1 VKSKFYAR
9 ALSVAA
15 ALLASAATLAPAARA
30 QEEGTARVIDEVIA
44 QVNTE
49 VITLSAVRREMSE
62 AAKGLAQARS
72 IPLEQA
78 EAEVAKRQPE
88 IIATLINEQL
98 LIQKGKE
105 IGMAEEV
112 EAEVNRRMLEVM
124 KSEGMKT
131 LEQLEA
137 AMNASG
143 VSPAS
148 VRQSLRSEIMKQF
161 VFGQEVDRKIYW
173 SLTDTEVKAYFE
185 KNRDKFRKRETLT
198 VSEIF
203 LSTVGK
209 DDAEVRTRAAELVR
223 QLRAGGDFK
232 AVAMVQSERE
242 DAGQRIAPKTGGRL
256 GTFSLAEVTNP
267 TVLAAIKDLK
277 AGQLTEPVKV
287 DNGYIILRVDERTP
301 AGDATFDDRKVREA
315 ITVER
320 MPKEREA
327 YIATLMRDAYVEIAP
342 SYRAAVEPI
351 LKKNAPPQGDPTKKA
366 EPTKTASAA
375 KKDEKKKQD
384 EKNDKKN

>member
-9 ALSVAA
+9 AYLVAF
-15 ALLASAATLAPAARA
+15 ALLASAFVAPAARA

-49 VITLSAVRREMSE
+49 VITLSAVKREMNE
-62 AAKGLAQARS
+62 AARGLAQARS

-98 LIQKGKE
+98 LVQKGKE

-124 KSEGMKT
+124 KSEGFKT

-143 VSPAS
+143 VSPAG
-148 VRQSLRSEIMKQF
+148 VRASLRSEIMKQF

-173 SLTDTEVKAYFE
+173 GLTDTEVKEYFA
-185 KNRDKFRKRETLT
+185 KNRDKFRKPETLT

-209 DDAEVRTRAAELVR
+209 DGAEVQARAGDLVK

-242 DAGQRIAPKTGGRL
+242 EGGQRTAPKTGGRL
-256 GTFSLAEVTNP
+256 GTFTLAEVTNP

-277 AGQLTEPVKV
+277 AGQLTDAIKV

-320 MPKEREA
+320 MPKERET
-327 YIATLMRDAYVEIAP
+327 YVATLMRDAYVDIAP

-351 LKKNAPPQGDPTKKA
+351 LKKNAPKA
-366 EPTKTASAA
+366 EATKTASAA
-375 KKDEKKKQD
+375 KKDDKKKQD

>member
-1 VKSKFYAR
+1 MKSKFYAR
-9 ALSVAA
+9 AFLFAA
-15 ALLASAATLAPAARA
+15 ALLASAFVAVPAARA

-78 EAEVAKRQPE
+78 EAEIAKRQPE

-112 EAEVNRRMLEVM
+112 EAEVNRRMIEVM

-173 SLTDTEVKAYFE
+173 GLTDTEVKTYFE
-185 KNRDKFRKRETLT
+185 KNRDKFRKPETLT

-209 DDAEVRTRAAELVR
+209 DDAEVRARGADLVK

-232 AVAMVQSERE
+232 AAAMVQSERE
-242 DAGQRIAPKTGGRL
+242 DAGQRVAPKTGGRL

-315 ITVER
+315 ITMER

-327 YIATLMRDAYVEIAP
+327 YVATLMRDAYVEVAPAYRESVAGLLKIAP
-342 SYRAAVEPI
+342 PKGGPS
-351 LKKNAPPQGDPTKKA
+351 KA
-366 EPTKTASAA
+366 
-375 KKDEKKKQD
+375 
-384 EKNDKKN
+384 NDKKEEKKEDKKKSDDKKN

>member
-1 VKSKFYAR
+1 MKSKFYAR
-9 ALSVAA
+9 AFLTAF
-15 ALLASAATLAPAARA
+15 ALLASATVAAPAARA
-30 QEEGTARVIDEVIA
+30 QEEGTARVVDEVIA

-49 VITLSAVRREMSE
+49 VITLSALKREMRE
-62 AAKGLAQARS
+62 AAQGLAQAKG
-72 IPLEQA
+72 IPLDQA

-98 LIQKGKE
+98 LVQKGKE
-105 IGMAEEV
+105 IGMSEEV
-112 EAEVNRRMLEVM
+112 EAEVNRRMLDVM
-124 KSEGMKT
+124 KSEGFKT

-148 VRQSLRSEIMKQF
+148 VRQSLRGEIMKQF

-173 SLTDTEVKAYFE
+173 SLTDTEVKAYYE
-185 KNRDKFRKRETLT
+185 RNRDKFRKPETLT
-198 VSEIF
+198 ISEIF

-209 DDAEVRTRAAELVR
+209 DDAEVSARGAELVK

-242 DAGQRIAPKTGGRL
+242 EAGQRTAPKTGGRL
-256 GTFSLAEVTNP
+256 GSFTLADVSNP
-267 TVLAAIKDLK
+267 AVLAAIKDLK
-277 AGQLTEPVKV
+277 AGQITDPIKI

-301 AGDATFDDRKVREA
+301 AGEAAFDDRKVREA

-320 MPKEREA
+320 LPKERED
-327 YIATLMRDAYVEIAP
+327 YVATLMRDAYVEIAP
-342 SYRAAVEPI
+342 SYRESVAAI
-351 LKKNAPPQGDPTKKA
+351 LKTAPPKGGPA
-366 EPTKTASAA
+366 RANGS
-375 KKDEKKKQD
+375 KKDDKKK
-384 EKNDKKN
+384 N

>member
-1 VKSKFYAR
+1 MKSKFYAR
-9 ALSVAA
+9 AFAA
-15 ALLASAATLAPAARA
+15 VALLASVTAAPAARA

-49 VITLSAVRREMSE
+49 VVTLSALRREMND
-62 AAKGLAQARS
+62 AAKGIAQQRGV
-72 IPLEQA
+72 PLDQA
-78 EAEVAKRQPE
+78 EAEVAKRQAE

-98 LIQKGKE
+98 IVQKGKE
-105 IGMAEEV
+105 VGLAEEV

-143 VSPAS
+143 VSPAA

-161 VFGQEVDRKIYW
+161 VFGQEVDRKIFW
-173 SLTDTEVKAYFE
+173 GLGDAEIKAYFE
-185 KNRDKFRKRETLT
+185 RNRDKFRKPETLT

-209 DDAEVRTRAAELVR
+209 DDAEVRARAAALAA

-242 DAGQRIAPKTGGRL
+242 ENGQRVAPKTGGKL
-256 GTFSLAEVTNP
+256 GSYALSDISNP
-267 TVLAAIKDLK
+267 TVLAAVKDLR
-277 AGQLTEPVKV
+277 AGQISEPVKV
-287 DNGYIILRVDERTP
+287 DNAYVIFRVDERTP

-320 MPKEREA
+320 LPKERETYVA
-327 YIATLMRDAYVEIAP
+327 KLMSDAYVEVAP
-342 SYRAAVEPI
+342 AYRAAVEPL
-351 LKKNAPPQGDPTKKA
+351 LKKDAPKA
-366 EPTKTASAA
+366 EPARTASAA
-375 KKDEKKKQD
+375 KKDDKKKSD

>member
-1 VKSKFYAR
+1 MKSKYYAR
-9 ALSVAA
+9 ALFVAA
-15 ALLASAATLAPAARA
+15 ALLASATIFPAARA
-30 QEEGTARVIDEVIA
+30 QEEGTARVVDEVIA

-62 AAKGLAQARS
+62 AAKGLAQTRS

-78 EAEVAKRQPE
+78 QAEVAKRQPE

-124 KSEGMKT
+124 KQEGMKT

-143 VSPAS
+143 VSPAG

-173 SLTDTEVKAYFE
+173 GLTDTEVKAYFE
-185 KNRDKFRKRETLT
+185 KNRDKFRKPETLT

-209 DDAEVRTRAAELVR
+209 DDAEVRARAADLVK

-242 DAGQRIAPKTGGRL
+242 DGGQRVAPKTGGRL
-256 GTFSLAEVTNP
+256 GSFALSEITNP
-267 TVLAAIKDLK
+267 TVLAAVKDLK
-277 AGQLTEPVKV
+277 AGQISEPVKL
-287 DNGYIILRVDERTP
+287 DNGYIVLRVDERTP
-301 AGDATFDDRKVREA
+301 AGDATFDDRRVREA
-315 ITVER
+315 MTVER

-327 YIATLMRDAYVEIAP
+327 YVGTLMRDAYVEIAP
-342 SYRAAVEPI
+342 SYRATVEPI
-351 LKKNAPPQGDPTKKA
+351 LKKNAPQGDPTKKA

>member
-9 ALSVAA
+9 AFLTAF
-15 ALLASAATLAPAARA
+15 ALLASATVAAPAARA
-30 QEEGTARVIDEVIA
+30 QEEGTARVVDEVIA

-49 VITLSAVRREMSE
+49 VITLSALKREMRE
-62 AAKGLAQARS
+62 AAQGLAQAKG
-72 IPLEQA
+72 IPLDQA

-98 LIQKGKE
+98 LVQKGKE
-105 IGMAEEV
+105 IGMSEEV
-112 EAEVNRRMLEVM
+112 EAEVNRRMLDVM
-124 KSEGMKT
+124 KSEGFKT

-148 VRQSLRSEIMKQF
+148 VRQSLRGEIMKQF

-173 SLTDTEVKAYFE
+173 SLTDTEVKAYYE
-185 KNRDKFRKRETLT
+185 RNRDKFRKPETLT
-198 VSEIF
+198 ISEIF

-209 DDAEVRTRAAELVR
+209 DDAEVSARGAELVK

-242 DAGQRIAPKTGGRL
+242 EAGQRTAPKTGGRL
-256 GTFSLAEVTNP
+256 GSFTLADVSNP
-267 TVLAAIKDLK
+267 AVLAAIKDLK
-277 AGQLTEPVKV
+277 AGQITDPIKI

-301 AGDATFDDRKVREA
+301 AGEAAFDDRKVREA

-320 MPKEREA
+320 LPKERED
-327 YIATLMRDAYVEIAP
+327 YVATLMRDAYVEIAP
-342 SYRAAVEPI
+342 SYRESVAAI
-351 LKKNAPPQGDPTKKA
+351 LKTAPPKGGPA
-366 EPTKTASAA
+366 RANGS
-375 KKDEKKKQD
+375 KKDDKKK
-384 EKNDKKN
+384 N

>member
-1 VKSKFYAR
+1 MKSNFYAR
-9 ALSVAA
+9 AFLFAF
-15 ALLASAATLAPAARA
+15 ALLASAASAPAARA
-30 QEEGTARVIDEVIA
+30 QEEGTARVVDEVIA
-44 QVNTE
+44 QVNNE
-49 VITLSAVRREMSE
+49 VITLSALKREMSE
-62 AAKGLAQARS
+62 AARGLMQARGIS
-72 IPLEQA
+72 QEQA

-98 LIQKGKE
+98 VVQKGKE
-105 IGMAEEV
+105 IGLAEEV

-124 KSEGMKT
+124 KSEGFKT

-161 VFGQEVDRKIYW
+161 VLGQEVDRKIFW
-173 SLTDTEVKAYFE
+173 GLPDAEVKAYYE
-185 KNRDKFRKRETLT
+185 KNRDRFRKPETLT

-203 LSTVGK
+203 LSAVGK
-209 DDAEVRTRAAELVR
+209 DDAEVRARAAELIK

-242 DAGQRIAPKTGGRL
+242 ENGQRVAPKTGGRL
-256 GTFSLAEVTNP
+256 GTFTLAEISNP
-267 TVLAAIKDLK
+267 TVLAAVKDLK
-277 AGQLTEPVKV
+277 AGQLTDPIKLE
-287 DNGYIILRVDERTP
+287 NGYILLRVDERTP
-301 AGDATFDDRKVREA
+301 AGDATFDDRRVREA

-327 YIATLMRDAYVEIAP
+327 YVAALMRDAYVEIAP
-342 SYRAAVEPI
+342 AYRESVAAL
-351 LKKNAPPQGDPTKKA
+351 LKTAPPKTGPAKANGD
-366 EPTKTASAA
+366 
-375 KKDEKKKQD
+375 KKDDRKKSD
-384 EKNDKKN
+384 DRKN

>member
-9 ALSVAA
+9 SLAA
-15 ALLASAATLAPAARA
+15 VALLASAAAAFAPAARA

-49 VITLSAVRREMSE
+49 VITLSALKREMSD
-62 AAKGLAQARS
+62 AAKGLMQAKGLS
-72 IPLEQA
+72 QEQA
-78 EAEVAKRQPE
+78 EAEVAKRRPE

-98 LIQKGKE
+98 LVQKGKE
-105 IGMAEEV
+105 VGLTEEV
-112 EAEVNRRMLEVM
+112 EAEVNRRMLAVM
-124 KSEGMKT
+124 KDEGFKT

-143 VSPAS
+143 VSPSA
-148 VRQSLRSEIMKQF
+148 VRQSLRGEIMKQF
-161 VFGQEVDRKIYW
+161 VFGQEVDRKIFW

-185 KNRDKFRKRETLT
+185 RNRDKFRKPETLT

-209 DDAEVRTRAAELVR
+209 DDAEVRARAAELVR

-242 DAGQRIAPKTGGRL
+242 ENGRRVAPTTGGRL
-256 GTFSLAEVTNP
+256 GSFALSDISNP
-267 TVLAAIKDLK
+267 AVLAAVKDLK
-277 AGQLTEPVKV
+277 AGQIAEPVKL

-301 AGDATFDDRKVREA
+301 AGDATFDDRRVREA

-320 MPKEREA
+320 MPKERED
-327 YIATLMRDAYVEIAP
+327 YVATLMRDAYVEIAP
-342 SYRAAVEPI
+342 AYRESVAALLKTAPPKGGPAKAGGGKKDDK
-351 LKKNAPPQGDPTKKA
+351 KKN
-366 EPTKTASAA
+366 
-375 KKDEKKKQD
+375 
-384 EKNDKKN
+384 

>member
-9 ALSVAA
+9 AFLTAF
-15 ALLASAATLAPAARA
+15 ALLASAFVAVPAARA

-49 VITLSAVRREMSE
+49 VITLSALRREMSE
-62 AAKGLAQARS
+62 AAKGLAQAKG

-78 EAEVAKRQPE
+78 QAEVTKRQPE
-88 IIATLINEQL
+88 VIATLINEQL
-98 LIQKGKE
+98 LVQKGKE
-105 IGMAEEV
+105 LGMAEEV

-124 KSEGMKT
+124 KSEGLKT
-131 LEQLEA
+131 IEQLEA

-143 VSPAS
+143 VSPAA
-148 VRQSLRSEIMKQF
+148 VRASLRNEIMKQF

-173 SLTDTEVKAYFE
+173 GLPDSEVKAYFE
-185 KNRDKFRKRETLT
+185 RNRDKFRKPEMLSL
-198 VSEIF
+198 SEIF

-209 DDAEVRTRAAELVR
+209 DDAEVSARAAELVK

-232 AVAMVQSERE
+232 AVSMVQSERE
-242 DAGQRIAPKTGGRL
+242 DNGQRTAPKTGGKL
-256 GTFSLAEVTNP
+256 GQFALSDITNP
-267 TVLAAIKDLK
+267 TVLAAVKSLK
-277 AGQLTEPVKV
+277 AGQLTDPVKLE
-287 DNGYIILRVDERTP
+287 NGYIILRVDERTP

-315 ITVER
+315 ITMER

-327 YIATLMRDAYVEIAP
+327 YIATLMRDAYVEIAKD
-342 SYRAAVEPI
+342 YRDAVEPL
-351 LKKNAPPQGDPTKKA
+351 LKKNAPKA

-375 KKDEKKKQD
+375 KKDDKKKSD